1 MVPISSSVVLDS
13 KYSTKL
19 FNRTTAA
26 FLAKGENGGTISLSI
41 VWNVEEKYGWKFAH
55 GFFK

>member
-1 MVPISSSVVLDS
+1 MDS

-26 FLAKGENGGTISLSI
+26 FLAKGENGGTISLSV
-41 VWNVEEKYGWKFAH
+41 VWNVEEKYGWKFANR
-55 GFFK
+55 FFE